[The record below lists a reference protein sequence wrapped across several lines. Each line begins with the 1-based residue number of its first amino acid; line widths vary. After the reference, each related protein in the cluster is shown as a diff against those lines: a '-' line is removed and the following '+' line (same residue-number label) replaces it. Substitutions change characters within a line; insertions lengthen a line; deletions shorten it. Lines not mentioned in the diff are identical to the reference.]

1 MNFNLLKSNEKTF
14 DSLIKAFKDNKLH
27 HANLLTSTRGG
38 GKNNLAFAIA
48 QFIASQNYNEPNV
61 SKDITVTN
69 LDPFNHCKYN
79 FANITYIQSES
90 EKSDLISIEQIRK
103 LNFDIALTKSN
114 SQNHAVIISYIDN
127 LTIEAQNSLLKTL
140 EEPTDNTYFFLLQ
153 NSNTYLAP
161 TIISRCISYKIQKK
175 DLDLLNIKSDLL
187 DCFESNLLNIAQLGI
202 EECEQRLDILEMIL
216 LDIKIM
222 EKNILKIV
230 DKVLSHDLCQVLINK
245 IYKQLLNTL
254 LHENITDQ
262 RLEQSKA
269 IEESIN
275 SYSRSKRQNINEEL
289 FLIDLLGNYRK
300 LINL

>member
-1 MNFNLLKSNEKTF
+1 VNFNLLKSNEKTF
-14 DSLIKAFKDNKLH
+14 DYLIKAYKDDKLH
-27 HANLLTSTRGG
+27 HANLITSAKGG
-38 GKNNLAFAIA
+38 AKNNHTFAIA
-48 QFIASQNYNEPNV
+48 QFITSQNYIEPNI
-61 SKDITVTN
+61 SNDINVTN
-69 LDPFNHCKYN
+69 LDPFNSCKYN

-103 LNFDIALTKSN
+103 LRFDIALTKSN
-114 SQNHAVIISYIDN
+114 SQNHVVIISYIDN

-187 DCFESNLLNIAQLGI
+187 DCFESNLLKIAQLGI